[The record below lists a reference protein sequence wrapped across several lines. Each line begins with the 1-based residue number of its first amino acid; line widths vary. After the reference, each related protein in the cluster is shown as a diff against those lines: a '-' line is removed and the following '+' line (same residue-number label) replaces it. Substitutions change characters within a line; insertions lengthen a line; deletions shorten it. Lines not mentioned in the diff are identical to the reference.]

1 MKNNQAYIIFT
12 RIPTPGKCKT
22 RLIPTYSGQ
31 EASDLQGDLL
41 ADLLASVANLP
52 AAGIDVF
59 VAYSDEQDP
68 TNFLDSLPDTVQA
81 FAQHGENIGERMNNA
96 MATVF
101 AAGYQ
106 EVVLTGSDLPEL
118 TAQTIRR
125 AFAVMKEIVIGP
137 SADGGYYLIGAQRGV
152 DLAPLFTAQIDWGQS
167 TVLQSTLRAVT
178 RHDVQFLDAQLD
190 VDTPDDLERVKQHLD
205 HHNQQFQYWFTEE
218 EK

>member
-1 MKNNQAYIIFT
+1 MKNNKAYIIFT

-41 ADLLASVANLP
+41 TDLLVSVVDLP

-59 VAYSDEQDP
+59 VAYSDEQGP
-68 TNFLDSLPDTVQA
+68 TRFLNSLPAGVQA
-81 FAQHGENIGERMNNA
+81 FAQHGANIGERMNNA

-152 DLAPLFTAQIDWGQS
+152 DLVPLFTNPIDWGQS
-167 TVLQSTLRAVT
+167 TVLQSTLRAIT
-178 RHDVQFLDAQLD
+178 RHDVQLLDAQVD
-190 VDTPDDLERVKQHLD
+190 VDTPADLERVKQHLD
-205 HHNQQFQYWFTEE
+205 RHNQQLQQWLTEE
-218 EK
+218 K

>member
-1 MKNNQAYIIFT
+1 MKNNKAYIIFT

-41 ADLLASVANLP
+41 TDLLVSVVDLP
-52 AAGIDVF
+52 ATGIDVF
-59 VAYSDEQDP
+59 VAYSDEQYP
-68 TNFLDSLPDTVQA
+68 TRFLDNLPAGVQA
-81 FAQHGENIGERMNNA
+81 FAQHGANIGERMNNA

-101 AAGYQ
+101 AADYQ

-152 DLAPLFTAQIDWGQS
+152 DLAPLCTNPIDWGQS
-167 TVLQSTLRAVT
+167 TVLQSTLRAIT
-178 RHDVQFLDAQLD
+178 GHDVQLLDAQVD
-190 VDTPDDLERVKQHLD
+190 VDTPADLERVKQHLD
-205 HHNQQFQYWFTEE
+205 RHNQQLQQWFTEE
-218 EK
+218 K